1 MVRLPAWHDMVENDK
16 KTGSCDAGLCRPV
29 GRDLVAC
36 NKVLDVVGIKGD
48 CRSSA
53 CSECIH
59 GDFCLPTYPKMSMRF
74 ARICDCSMSIP
85 LYNEGLA

>member
-1 MVRLPAWHDMVENDK
+1 MVENDT

-53 CSECIH
+53 CSDSYSAYR
-59 GDFCLPTYPKMSMRF
+59 G
-74 ARICDCSMSIP
+74 A
-85 LYNEGLA
+85 GLSRG